1 MATKLTAQREIY
13 AMQLAAG
20 KQQTEAFRVA
30 YPTSVKWPQQRV
42 RSAASTL
49 AKDRKVIARV
59 DELRAPALA
68 RLDVT
73 IERVLQERARL
84 AFFDIR
90 KLLDANGNP
99 LPIEALD
106 DDTAAAIAGVEFETE
121 TSSSSSASG
130 ETATRVTTR
139 TAKLKLADKNAS
151 LTALEKHLGMYA
163 DDAGKGFVL
172 NIQINRWQPGQ

>member
-30 YPTSVKWPQQRV
+30 YPTCLKWPQQRV

-49 AKDRKVIARV
+49 AKDPKVIARI

-99 LPIEALD
+99 LPIEQLD
-106 DDTAAAIAGVEFETE
+106 DDTAAAISGVEFETE
-121 TSSSSSASG
+121 THTKAD
-130 ETATRVTTR
+130 EAAAATHVTTR